1 MIFGIDLGTTNSLIA
16 CMAAE
21 MPVIIP
27 LADGERLLPSVI
39 AQDDGGQ
46 LLVGRPGRERM
57 RYAPQSGVAR
67 FKTAMGT
74 RQVFTL
80 GSSTFT
86 PTALSSVILS
96 QLKQAAEAHTG
107 ETVRDV
113 VITVPA
119 YFKESQRSAT
129 AEAGQL
135 AGLTVRR
142 IINEPTAAAIAYGL
156 HTKQAD
162 RRIAV
167 IDLGG
172 GTFDVSVLDIFEG
185 IAEVSATSG
194 DTVLGGEDFTDNLTA
209 ALLRQLG
216 LAKLEETA
224 PQAYGQFRARCE
236 QAKLELSSAKEVVLG
251 LGALPRLGARGEQQ
265 VTVTTEFFES
275 LNTAL
280 LQRMDHCILDA
291 LRQAKCAPTDID
303 EILMVGGAS
312 RMPCVAR
319 LVAERFGK
327 PGQNRVNPDEIVA
340 LGAAVQ
346 AGLIEGHAAV
356 GDYVVTDITPFSLG
370 VRACRD
376 GGIDNRY
383 FIPVIHRGETVPVSR
398 QEPFW
403 TVRPEQN
410 VVRIEVFQ
418 GDRRIAEENEFLGDF
433 NIECPPPPGLPPQ
446 NRQIDVRF
454 TLDLS
459 GLLEVE
465 ATVTKTGKRARVII
479 ERGAGRM
486 SEAER
491 QSAIE
496 ALERLKVHPRDLLP
510 NRHLLE
516 RANHLYATLP
526 RVQKEIIDDLL
537 LQFEQ
542 ALKAQDNERIRTC
555 RQLLE
560 QAVKNLSG

>member
-16 CMAAE
+16 CMAADD
-21 MPVIIP
+21 PVIIP
-27 LADGERLLPSVI
+27 LPDGEHLLPSVI
-39 AQDDGGQ
+39 AQDDSGQ
-46 LLVGRPGRERM
+46 LLVGRAARERL
-57 RYAPQSGVAR
+57 RHAAGSGVAR
-67 FKTAMGT
+67 FKTSMGT

-80 GSSTFT
+80 GASTFT
-86 PTALSSVILS
+86 PAALSSVILT
-96 QLKQAAEAHTG
+96 QLTQAAEAHTG
-107 ETVRDV
+107 EAVTDV

-129 AEAGQL
+129 AEAGRL
-135 AGLTVRR
+135 AGLNVRR

-194 DTVLGGEDFTDNLTA
+194 DTVLGGEDFTDNLA
-209 ALLRQLG
+209 SALLRQLG
-216 LAKLEETA
+216 LGNLQETA
-224 PQAYGQFRARCE
+224 PESYGLFRARCE
-236 QAKLELSSAKEVVLG
+236 QAKLQLSQASEVVIALD
-251 LGALPRLGARGEQQ
+251 ALPRRGARGGNR
-265 VTVTTEFFES
+265 VTVSTELFES

-280 LQRMDHCILDA
+280 IERMDKCILDA
-291 LRQAKCAPTDID
+291 LRQAKCAPADIE

-319 LVAERFGK
+319 LVAQRFGR

-370 VRACRD
+370 VRAVRD

-383 FIPVIHRGETVPVSR
+383 FIPVIHRGETIPISR

-403 TVRPEQN
+403 TAHPEQTH
-410 VVRIEVFQ
+410 VRIEVFQ
-418 GDRRIAEENEFLGDF
+418 GDRRIAEENELLGDF

-454 TLDLS
+454 TLDLN

-465 ATVTKTGKRARVII
+465 ATVTKTGKRAHVII
-479 ERGAGRM
+479 ERGAGSM

-491 QSAIE
+491 SSAIE
-496 ALERLKVHPRDLLP
+496 ALGRLKIPPRELLP
-510 NRHLLE
+510 NRHIIE

-526 RVQKEIIDDLL
+526 RGGKEIIDDLL

-542 ALKAQDNERIRTC
+542 ALDAQDNERILTC
-555 RQLLE
+555 RQILE